1 MKESKWEYMSVP
13 QAQKYFRLIIAVC
26 LLPDPSFSDI
36 KMVIVFAVDITL
48 DPATAHPSLFLSEGN
63 RRVTWAEKSQ
73 DLPEDP
79 QRFYSLP
86 CVLGH
91 QVITSGRW
99 YWEVKV
105 GSHGAW
111 DLGICRPHVMR
122 KGRVCIK
129 PEDGFWALRFY
140 KEEYWAL
147 TSPETKLR

>member
-1 MKESKWEYMSVP
+1 MKESKWKYTSLP
-13 QAQKYFRLIIAVC
+13 QAQKYLRLIIA
-26 LLPDPSFSDI
+26 PSFSDI
-36 KMVIVFAVDITL
+36 KMVIVFTVDITL

-63 RRVTWAEKSQ
+63 RRVTWGEKSQ

-79 QRFYSLP
+79 QRFCSLP

-99 YWEVKV
+99 YWEVEV

-129 PEDGFWALRFY
+129 PEDGFWASGSISRS
-140 KEEYWAL
+140 
-147 TSPETKLR
+147 TGHSPLQKQNSL